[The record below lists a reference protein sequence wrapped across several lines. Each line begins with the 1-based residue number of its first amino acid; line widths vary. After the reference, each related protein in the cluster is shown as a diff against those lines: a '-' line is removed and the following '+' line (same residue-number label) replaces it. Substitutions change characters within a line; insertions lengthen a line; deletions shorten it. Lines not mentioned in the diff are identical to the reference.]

1 MRVVLMS
8 EKRYEE
14 LKATADRLFY
24 FRYAESKAF
33 ADRLDV
39 GSLK

>member
-1 MRVVLMS
+1 MS